1 MQKNSQNFMN
11 ITKSEIMSILKEDKS
26 SLDITTNSIIIQNK
40 LQKFQIISK
49 NPNEFILCGIDCISQ
64 AFESVMAKYSIDT
77 IQTDGTTI
85 KCGQTIVSGSC
96 SVKELLQIER
106 SCLNLIQHLS
116 GISTKTHQ
124 FVQTLNDPKIKILD
138 TRKTIPLIRKLQ
150 KYAITI
156 GGGFN
161 HRMNLAQ
168 MAMIKDNHIIATG
181 SITQAV
187 RLIKKNQP
195 NIQIEVECE
204 TLEQVNEAIQSK
216 VDIIMLDNMPIELIK
231 EASLLIRSNSTIK
244 IEISGGV
251 NLSNISNYKNLD
263 IDYISI
269 GALTHSINAVDISME
284 FTE

>member
-1 MQKNSQNFMN
+1 MN

-49 NPNEFILCGIDCISQ
+49 NPNEFILCGIDCIPQ

-85 KCGQTIVSGSC
+85 KCGQTIVSGNC

-124 FVQTLNDPKIKILD
+124 FVQTLNNPKIKILD

-204 TLEQVNEAIQSK
+204 TLAQVNEAIQSK

-231 EASLLIRSNSTIK
+231 EASLLIRSNSAIK
-244 IEISGGV
+244 IEISGGI
-251 NLSNISNYKNLD
+251 NLSNISNYQNLD

-269 GALTHSINAVDISME
+269 GALTHSVNAVDISME

>member
-1 MQKNSQNFMN
+1 MK
-11 ITKSEIMSILKEDKS
+11 ITKAEIVSILKEDKS

-49 NPNEFILCGIDCISQ
+49 NSTPFTLCGIDSIPQ
-64 AFESVMAKYSIDT
+64 AFEAVMAKYSIDA
-77 IQTDGTTI
+77 IQKD
-85 KCGQTIVSGSC
+85 GQTIQHGEAIISGSC
-96 SVKELLQIER
+96 SVKELLQVER

-116 GISTKTHQ
+116 GISTKTSL
-124 FVQTLNDPKIKILD
+124 FVQTLNDSKIKILD
-138 TRKTIPLIRKLQ
+138 TRKTIPFMRKLQ
-150 KYAITI
+150 KYAVTI

-168 MAMIKDNHIIATG
+168 MAMIKDNHIIASG
-181 SITQAV
+181 DIFHAV

-204 TLEQVNEAIQSK
+204 TIKQVNQAIQCK
-216 VDIIMLDNMPIELIK
+216 IDIIMLDNMPIELIK
-231 EASLLIRSNSTIK
+231 EASLLIRTNSTIK
-244 IEISGGV
+244 IEVSGGI
-251 NLSNISNYKNLD
+251 NLSNIANYRELD